1 MDLYSAARRLTRPH
15 VFAEADTGSSLPLD
29 ARGLIGDGHT
39 AALVR
44 ADGAIDWACFPRF
57 DSPSVFGGLLDADA
71 GGLTSITPTSRPFES
86 LQSYDPDTN
95 VLETLFR
102 VQGQG
107 VVRLLDYMPW
117 SDDPRANLHEL
128 HRRVE
133 VREGEVEL
141 QVIFDPRFDYGRGR
155 TTLEH
160 QAHGVM
166 ARGCNGE
173 RMAAVLGP
181 ATTHWMPREA
191 GGMEARV
198 RLRRGDQRWMVMRWD
213 ASAPW
218 PIQTYR
224 PHDYLRIT
232 RQSWREWVRGLR
244 YEGPWRHHVLRSA
257 LVLKLLTYGPTG
269 AMVAAPTTSL
279 PEWPGGTRNW
289 DYRYVWTRDAAMAMR
304 AQNVIGYSRDARE
317 FFHFIR
323 SALDVEETLR
333 VMYAIDGLPVPIER
347 ELPHLRGFA
356 GSRPVRIGNG
366 ARDQSQL
373 DTVGA
378 LLDTAYLY
386 ERFGGTLSLRTWSRL
401 RRVTDALRE
410 RWTEPDY
417 GIWEPRDGRRHNVHS
432 KVMSWLAFERAA
444 RIAPR
449 FGDVRAAERWSATA
463 RQVRDDVCRHGLD
476 RTGTHFCAA
485 YGADHVDAALLV
497 LPVHGFVPPDD
508 ARMVAT
514 VKRIRDE
521 LGTGPFVHR
530 YRLVDGV
537 DDGVGGDEGAFV
549 LCGFWLAEALA
560 LQGHVD
566 EAIEVFTAHAEASNH
581 LGLLAEELDPRDR
594 TQLGNFPQAF
604 SHLGL
609 INAALRLDLALRMR
623 DEGSEDI
630 PRVTDRLETPRG

>member
-1 MDLYSAARRLTRPH
+1 MDLYSSARRLARPF
-15 VFAEADTGSSLPLD
+15 VLTGDGADLPID
-29 ARGLIGDGHT
+29 ARGIIGDGHT

-44 ADGAIDWACFPRF
+44 VDGAIDWACFPRF
-57 DSPSVFGGLLDADA
+57 DSPSVFGAILDPDA
-71 GGLTSITPTSRPFES
+71 GGVASITPTARPCES
-86 LQSYDPDTN
+86 LQAYDPETN

-102 VQGQG
+102 VPGQG
-107 VVRLLDYMPW
+107 VARLLDYMPW
-117 SDDPRANLHEL
+117 SDDPRAGLHEL

-133 VREGEVEL
+133 VRDGEVEL
-141 QVIFDPRFDYGRGR
+141 RVTFDPRFDYGRGH

-160 QAHGVM
+160 HPHGVL
-166 ARGCNGE
+166 ARGPGGE

-181 ATTHWMPREA
+181 APAHWAPRPA
-191 GGMEARV
+191 GGMEATV
-198 RLRRGDQRWMVMRWD
+198 RLRAGDPRWLVMRWD
-213 ASAPW
+213 AIEPW
-218 PIQTYR
+218 PIHAYR
-224 PHDYLRIT
+224 PFDYLRIT
-232 RQSWREWVRGLR
+232 RQSWREWSRGLR

-279 PEWPGGTRNW
+279 PEWPGGQRNW
-289 DYRYVWTRDAAMAMR
+289 DYRYTWTRDAAMAVR
-304 AQNVIGYSRDARE
+304 AQNVIGYAREARE

-323 SALDVEETLR
+323 AALDVDPTLR

-347 ELPHLRGFA
+347 ELPHLRGH
-356 GSRPVRIGNG
+356 GGTGPVRIGNG

-386 ERFGGTLSLRTWSRL
+386 ERFGGTLPLRTWSRL
-401 RRVTDALRE
+401 RRVTELLRE
-410 RWTEPDY
+410 SWARPDY

-444 RIAPR
+444 HIAPR
-449 FGDVRAAERWSATA
+449 FGDQDAAARWHATA
-463 RQVRDDVCRHGLD
+463 QQVRDDVLRQGLD
-476 RTGTHFCAA
+476 PSGQHFRAA
-485 YGADHVDAALLV
+485 YGTEHVDAALLV
-497 LPVHGFVPPDD
+497 LPAHGFVPPDD
-508 ARMVAT
+508 PRMVAT
-514 VKRIRDE
+514 VQRIRDE

-530 YRLVDGV
+530 YRLHGDQH
-537 DDGVGGDEGAFV
+537 DGVGGEEGAFI

-560 LQGHVD
+560 LQGRLD

-581 LGLLAEELDPRDR
+581 LGLLAEQLDPRDR

-609 INAALRLDLALRMR
+609 INAALRLDLALRLR
-623 DEGSEDI
+623 DEGSHEI
-630 PRVTDRLETPRG
+630 PHVTDRLETPRG